1 MDGVSSHDAARR
13 AWLRRLAIGG
23 LAVGGMAL
31 GHGPAMARPSGR
43 SPASAPPMP
52 LPTEW
57 VDGDDPAG
65 WLVSEKV
72 DGVRALWDG
81 QRLRFRSGREVAAP
95 AGFLAR
101 LPAEPLDGE
110 LWLAR
115 GRFDELSGLVR
126 RTAAD
131 PADWASVRFMVFEL
145 PGAEGPFEQRARQLL
160 QIVRRVGWSQLIA
173 IDQRAVSGAA
183 ALRRELDTVV
193 RSGGEC
199 LVLHRANAPFVAG
212 RTQAVRKLKPVSDAE
227 AVVVAQRPGQG
238 QFAGQ
243 MGALQVRAADGRVF
257 DIGTGFDAATRA
269 RPPAVGQRITYTH
282 RGLTGQGLPRFASYL
297 RPAPEF

>member
-1 MDGVSSHDAARR
+1 MESGSPPGVRRRSWLARAAS
-13 AWLRRLAIGG
+13 AGLVLAAGPT
-23 LAVGGMAL
+23 LARGS
-31 GHGPAMARPSGR
+31 ART
-43 SPASAPPMP
+43 AAAAPPMP

-65 WLVSEKV
+65 WLVSEKY

-81 QRLRFRSGREVAAP
+81 QRLRFRSGRVVAAP

-160 QIVRRVGWSQLIA
+160 QIVRRVGWTQLIA
-173 IDQRAVSGAA
+173 IDQRAVSGSA
-183 ALRRELDTVV
+183 ALQRELDAVV
-193 RSGGEC
+193 RDGGEG
-199 LVLHRANAPFVAG
+199 LVLHRADAPFVTG
-212 RTQAVRKLKPVSDAE
+212 RTQAVRKFKPLSDAE
-227 AVVVAQRPGQG
+227 AVVVAHQPGQG

-243 MGALQVRAADGRVF
+243 MGALQVRSADGRLF